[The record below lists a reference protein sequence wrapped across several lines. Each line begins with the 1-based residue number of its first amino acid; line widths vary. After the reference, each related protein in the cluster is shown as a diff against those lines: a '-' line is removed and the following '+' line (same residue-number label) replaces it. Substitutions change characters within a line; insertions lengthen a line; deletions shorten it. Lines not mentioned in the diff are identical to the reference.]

1 MVAAIAHPFPL
12 FFEKEF
18 PMFNKPGVFGRN
30 DHVSRR
36 DSAAN
41 NAASANAA
49 TAPASQSATANGN
62 GSGSTTTSSW
72 NASPVVS
79 AVAEK
84 SPIVHKT
91 AASPANTHTPSP
103 SANSSE
109 TPADEAA
116 ATTTASGLATN
127 APVTAAASAAPAKP
141 ISTSVKTASSEASSS
156 EARLI
161 VGPDVKLKGAEI
173 LDCDT
178 LVVEGRV
185 EATMD
190 SRVIRIAENGSFSGK
205 VSIDVAEIH
214 GSFDGELTARSQL
227 IIHST
232 GRVSGTIRFGT
243 LVVDEG
249 GELCGDINVLL
260 QKPSTMDKS
269 DKSAASGR
277 SDASPA
283 SVETAA

>member
-1 MVAAIAHPFPL
+1 
-12 FFEKEF
+12 
-18 PMFNKPGVFGRN
+18 MFNKPGVFGRN
-30 DHVSRR
+30 DQVTRR
-36 DSAAN
+36 DAAAN
-41 NAASANAA
+41 NAAS
-49 TAPASQSATANGN
+49 SAMN
-62 GSGSTTTSSW
+62 SPGSTTNGNATASGSNASSNSW

-84 SPIVHKT
+84 SPIVHR
-91 AASPANTHTPSP
+91 
-103 SANSSE
+103 
-109 TPADEAA
+109 AA
-116 ATTTASGLATN
+116 ATPVANNVAETLSSEVEATN
-127 APVTAAASAAPAKP
+127 PSAAGNSASTTSTTSAAAKAA
-141 ISTSVKTASSEASSS
+141 STSVKTSLSDASTSEAS
-156 EARLI
+156 LI

-249 GELCGDINVLL
+249 GELCGDINVLV
-260 QKPSTMDKS
+260 QKSEKSEKPLSTAS
-269 DKSAASGR
+269 NTLSASSASNTSLAKAESPQAR
-277 SDASPA
+277 S
-283 SVETAA
+283 EAAAA